1 MEYSSFF
8 NSENGDRQYLAED
21 WDRHLKDLIKNG
33 IFGGGT
39 NLQVTADGS
48 AMSVV
53 LQPGKAWINGKHYEN
68 TQELTFQI
76 AAADGTLNRIDR
88 IVICLDYGARTIIAK
103 VKKGIF
109 ASNAAAPDLQRNADK
124 YELCLANIS
133 IPAGTSEISQSLI
146 TDTRLDTD
154 VCGIVTGAVNQ
165 VDTATLYKQIQTDL
179 AEFKSG
185 SEAGFSTWSENQK
198 TDFTSWSDTQKA
210 DFTAWLQTMKNIPP
224 EDAAAYLQNQ
234 INALKS
240 GKLDADEKGQPSGIA
255 SLDAYG
261 HIPKEQLNL
270 NFAGHLVVHVTAADS
285 GGITGTRVRIRN
297 EQLGANYVQSLD
309 ALGNTTFS
317 LLDNHTYYVV
327 LLDYPSQ
334 YYGAAATVTI
344 TGGET
349 QELTLTLKTTPDI
362 VGYKINVATGEVTY
376 TDGAANFQ
384 PMTVK
389 DGVYDAGSWAENW
402 AADVKPCL
410 LKNMVV
416 QYYLKKTGIFLY
428 DYEHQANGTSSDI
441 RSGDDGDVVN
451 EVPRAY
457 YKFWDETEPDGTKY
471 NCFKMAKEPQDDTW
485 CCNAFLSQNGVPQ
498 ETIYLGAYDGRE
510 YNGKLRSLSDVAPT
524 VSKTIG
530 EFRTLA
536 NANGAGYELR
546 ELAKDRYLTA
556 LQTLF
561 FKGLDGQSRLGKGR
575 TSSSGAINTGSMND
589 KPLFWGDQT
598 GTSGMKFMGIENFWG
613 NIYKFLDGMIHSS
626 GTYHYKIH
634 GPYNDSGS
642 GYSTGPSIPASGYIN
657 KMVSA
662 NGYGMVP
669 SETVSSEA
677 DSKYHDYSWGTSSG
691 GPYILYVGG
700 GWSDGVVA
708 GPFCW
713 NGFSASFASSGLGA
727 SLSATP
733 QQ

>member
-1 MEYSSFF
+1 MAENSGFF
-8 NSENGDRQYLAED
+8 ASVGGDRKYNMDFLAH
-21 WDRHLKDLIKNG
+21 WMASVIGNG
-33 IFGGGT
+33 T
-39 NLQVTADGS
+39 YDGEL
-48 AMSVV
+48 AVAAGDGMTIT
-53 LQPGKAWINGKHYEN
+53 LPAGRAWINGYYYRN
-68 TQELTFQI
+68 DGPLTLPVDN
-76 AAADGTLNRIDR
+76 ADGVLHRKDTVVLRWDVN
-88 IVICLDYGARTIIAK
+88 ARAINAKILKGTPSSSPIAPQIIRTAEQY
-103 VKKGIF
+103 
-109 ASNAAAPDLQRNADK
+109 DLKIA
-124 YELCLANIS
+124 EIS
-133 IPAGTSEISQSLI
+133 IPAGTTAISQSLI
-146 TDTRLDTD
+146 TDTRLDNA
-154 VCGIVTGAVNQ
+154 VCGIVTGVVQQ
-165 VDTATLYKQIQTDL
+165 VDTTTLYAQIQDDL
-179 AEFKSG
+179 TRFRTTNE
-185 SEAGFSTWSENQK
+185 
-198 TDFTSWSDTQKA
+198 A
-210 DFTAWLQTMKNIPP
+210 DFTGWSAEQKAEFDAWLQTMKDIPP

-234 INALKS
+234 IDAIQA
-240 GKLDADEKGQPSGIA
+240 GKLDVAEKGQPSGICP
-255 SLDAYG
+255 LGTDG
-261 HIPKEQLNL
+261 FVPKEYLNL
-270 NFAGHLVVHVTAADS
+270 NFSGKLIVHVASSD
-285 GGITGTRVRIRN
+285 GGSVAGTRVRIRN

-334 YYGAAATVTI
+334 YYGVAATVTI

-376 TDGAANFQ
+376 TDDAANFQ

-402 AADVKPCL
+402 VADVKPCL

-441 RSGDDGDVVN
+441 RSGDDGDVMM
-451 EVPRAY
+451 EFPLAY

-471 NCFKMAKEPQDDTW
+471 NCFKLAKEPQDDTW

-498 ETIYLGAYDGRE
+498 KAIYLGSYDGRE

-556 LQTLF
+556 LYTLF
-561 FKGLDGQSRLGKGR
+561 FKGLNGQSLLGKGR
-575 TSSSGAINTGSMND
+575 TFENSSALNTGSMND

-613 NIYKFLDGMIHSS
+613 NIYKFLDGIIHSD
-626 GTYHYKIH
+626 GTYYYKVH
-634 GPYNDSGS
+634 GPYNDFGS
-642 GYSTGPSIPASGYIN
+642 GYSAGPFIPASGYIN
-657 KMVSA
+657 KMTSA

-669 SETVSSEA
+669 SETVLSEA

-700 GWSDGVVA
+700 DWGDGVDA

-713 NGFSASFASSGLGA
+713 NGSSTSGVGTFIGA